1 MHNIKSVSE
10 ASLVVGDT
18 SLRSGSKE
26 GKGGGE
32 KVSPGEEGGEG
43 MEYLEMAIVGIFV
56 VVFIILRKMAS
67 VGEFSQYLIPF

>member
-1 MHNIKSVSE
+1 LK
-10 ASLVVGDT
+10 
-18 SLRSGSKE
+18 LRLLWVTHHCVLEVRRK